1 MAGLSVNEI
10 IELSVLLIAREER
23 PRAGDLPGRLGD
35 LSGQWFTPTTEVVE
49 GRLRAL
55 DEAGLVTLERRGLPA
70 DWRVAITDWGATHAR
85 ELSAKAAPGRCAAA
99 MLWHGLRLSL
109 HGLRPPADRGLSF
122 LDMAAADAG
131 LPAMTPLAR
140 ELANTRLAAE

>member
-10 IELSVLLIAREER
+10 IDLSVLLVAREER
-23 PRAGDLPGRLGD
+23 PCTGDLAGRLGD
-35 LSGQWFTPTTEVVE
+35 LSGQWFAPTTEVVA
-49 GRLRAL
+49 GRLHAL
-55 DEAGLVTLERRGLPA
+55 QEAGFVALEQHGRPA
-70 DWRVAITDWGATHAR
+70 DGRVAITEAGCAHAR

-99 MLWHGLRLSL
+99 MLWYGLRLSL
-109 HGLRPPADRGLSF
+109 HGLRPPGDRAQTF

-140 ELANTRLAAE
+140 ELATSRLAAE

>member
-10 IELSVLLIAREER
+10 IDLSVLLIAREER
-23 PRAGDLPGRLGD
+23 PRVGDLPGRLGD

-55 DEAGLVTLERRGLPA
+55 AEAGFVTLNRRGLPA
-70 DWRVAITDWGATHAR
+70 DWRIAITEAGAAHAGD
-85 ELSAKAAPGRCAAA
+85 LSTKAAPGRCAAA

-109 HGLRPPADRGLSF
+109 HGLRPPADRGLTF

-140 ELANTRLAAE
+140 GLANRRLAAE

>member
-10 IELSVLLIAREER
+10 IDLSVLLLAREER
-23 PRAGDLPGRLGD
+23 PRVGDLPARLGD

-49 GRLRAL
+49 GRLHAL
-55 DEAGLVTLERRGLPA
+55 KEAGFVALETHGVPA
-70 DWRVAITDWGATHAR
+70 DWRVAITEEGCTHAR
-85 ELSAKAAPGRCAAA
+85 ELSTKAAPGRCAAA
-99 MLWHGLRLSL
+99 MLWYGLRLSL
-109 HGLRPPADRGLSF
+109 HGLRPAGDRAQTF

-140 ELANTRLAAE
+140 ELANSRLAAE